1 MDVHIRGERV
11 FPLCEVLD
19 DQGVPVRPDQRLCRL
34 GHARQMAGAAAAAE
48 SPTRSTRSQ
57 SALEDLLAQRGQAT

>member
-19 DQGVPVRPDQRLCRL
+19 DQGIPFILTSGYADWAMPDKWQERPRLLKPYTIDQV
-34 GHARQMAGAAAAAE
+34 
-48 SPTRSTRSQ
+48 Q